1 MLIMIMIMMIINCDI
16 YINHVDND
24 NDDKNDNFHYNFI
37 DDNKDLMLL
46 LNPVTCSI
54 SLTRALS
61 LILFRT
67 FLCHFVLL

>member
-1 MLIMIMIMMIINCDI
+1 MLIMIIMIINYDI

-24 NDDKNDNFHYNFI
+24 NNDNVNYNVNDDDKNQ
-37 DDNKDLMLL
+37 KLL
-46 LNPVTCSI
+46 FNPVTYSI